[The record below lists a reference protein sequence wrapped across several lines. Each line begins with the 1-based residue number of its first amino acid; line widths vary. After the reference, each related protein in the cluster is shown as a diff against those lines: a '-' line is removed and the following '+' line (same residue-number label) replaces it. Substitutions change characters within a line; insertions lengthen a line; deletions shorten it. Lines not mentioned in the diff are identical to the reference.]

1 MSKVLKFKNTE
12 KPKINSK
19 KMLITILIAILL
31 IIILIC
37 GVIYSKNR
45 GFRNFLDAYLFRKNI
60 TEQNTSVIDID
71 YDSDIHIIG
80 HYKYIGILS
89 GNTLKQYNT
98 SGRLENEIKL
108 KITKP
113 IFDSNGRFMAIGEQ
127 DGSKV
132 YLIEDKNIVWEN
144 DVDGNVS
151 QINVNKNGC
160 VSIIL
165 KGTTYRSVIAT
176 YDENGK
182 ELFKTYLSNTNAI
195 DTDISNNN
203 KYLAFAELNTSG
215 TTIQSNVKI
224 VSIEKAQTK
233 PAESIIYTYK
243 GDTNRVITKIK
254 YQDRDKLICMYDDGI
269 DVIYAENNETI
280 MNFENETKN
289 GDIELSDYIVKSKE
303 KSSGLFSADT
313 VVEIMNINSKKS
325 IEYIAEGV
333 AKKIHCSGEIIAIDL
348 GSEVEFIN
356 TSGWMLK
363 RYKSIQEIKDVILKE
378 GIAAI
383 VYKDRIEIINL

>member
-108 KITKP
+108 KITRP

-203 KYLAFAELNTSG
+203 KYLAFAELNTYG
-215 TTIQSNVKI
+215 TTIQ
-224 VSIEKAQTK
+224 
-233 PAESIIYTYK
+233 
-243 GDTNRVITKIK
+243 
-254 YQDRDKLICMYDDGI
+254 
-269 DVIYAENNETI
+269 
-280 MNFENETKN
+280 
-289 GDIELSDYIVKSKE
+289 
-303 KSSGLFSADT
+303 
-313 VVEIMNINSKKS
+313 
-325 IEYIAEGV
+325 
-333 AKKIHCSGEIIAIDL
+333 
-348 GSEVEFIN
+348 
-356 TSGWMLK
+356 
-363 RYKSIQEIKDVILKE
+363 
-378 GIAAI
+378 
-383 VYKDRIEIINL
+383 

>member
-1 MSKVLKFKNTE
+1 MSKVLKFKNKE
-12 KPKINSK
+12 EQKKDFKKI
-19 KMLITILIAILL
+19 LTTVIVVIV
-31 IIILIC
+31 IIIFLVC
-37 GVIYSKNR
+37 AVIYSKNKR
-45 GFRNFLDAYLFRKNI
+45 FRNFMDAYLFRKNI
-60 TEQNTSVIDID
+60 TEENTSVIDID

-80 HYKYIGILS
+80 HYKYIEILS

-98 SGRLENEIKL
+98 SGKLENEIKL

-113 IFDSNGRFMAIGEQ
+113 VYNCNGRFMAIGEQ
-127 DGSKV
+127 DGDKV
-132 YLIEDKNIVWEN
+132 YLIEDKNIIWEN
-144 DVDGNVS
+144 NVDGNIS
-151 QINVNKNGC
+151 QISVNKNGC

-165 KGTTYRSVIAT
+165 KGTTYKSVIAT

-215 TTIQSNVKI
+215 TTIQSCVKI
-224 VSIEKAQTK
+224 VSIDKAQKK

-243 GDTNRVITKIK
+243 GDINRVITKIK
-254 YQDRDKLICMYDDGI
+254 YQDRDKLVCMYDDGI
-269 DVIYAENNETI
+269 DVIFAENNESI
-280 MNFENETKN
+280 MQFESETKN
-289 GDIELSDYIVKSKE
+289 GEIDLNEYVIKAKE

-313 VVEIMNINSKKS
+313 VLEIMNINSKKS

-333 AKKIHCSGEIIAIDL
+333 AKRISCSGEIIAIDL

-356 TSGWMLK
+356 TSGWMIK
-363 RYKSIQEIKDVILKE
+363 RYKSIQEIKDVILSRD
-378 GIAAI
+378 IAAI
-383 VYKDRIEIINL
+383 VYKDRIELINL